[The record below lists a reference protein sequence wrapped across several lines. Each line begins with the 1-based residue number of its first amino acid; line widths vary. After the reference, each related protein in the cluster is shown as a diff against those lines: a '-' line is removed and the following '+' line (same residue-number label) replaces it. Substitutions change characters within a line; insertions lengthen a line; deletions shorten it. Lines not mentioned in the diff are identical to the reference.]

1 MRGSKHVKRLALT
14 MVLAVILQTP
24 VWADGTLYK
33 IRTNR
38 MDCDY
43 CAYDVEQ
50 IFEKM
55 EGIVDFEVDLDGVF
69 LVKTAEGVKLTEP
82 QVKKILLDAGFDYN
96 GMTEESL

>member
-1 MRGSKHVKRLALT
+1 MKRLALA
-14 MVLAVILQTP
+14 MVLFIVPQTAA
-24 VWADGTLYK
+24 WAGGTLYK

-50 IFEKM
+50 TFKKM

-69 LVKTAEGVKLTEP
+69 VVKAAEGVRLTEP
-82 QVKKILLDAGFDYN
+82 QVKKILLEAGFDYN
-96 GMTEESL
+96 GMTEEPL